1 MRPCLFR
8 RRIPS
13 VNTITFSSGS
23 IDCQEVRMTRF
34 SFGGAFSLARVQQL
48 HGHKKLKNTVLYTQL
63 IDFESDLVIHVGGMS
78 SNFPRFPF

>member
-1 MRPCLFR
+1 
-8 RRIPS
+8 
-13 VNTITFSSGS
+13 
-23 IDCQEVRMTRF
+23 MTRF